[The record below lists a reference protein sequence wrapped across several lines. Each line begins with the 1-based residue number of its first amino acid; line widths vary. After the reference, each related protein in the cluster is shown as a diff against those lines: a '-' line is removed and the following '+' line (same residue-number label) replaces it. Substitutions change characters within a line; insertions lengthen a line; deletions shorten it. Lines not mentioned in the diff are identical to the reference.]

1 MIKYPGDLQITDWMI
16 GLSIAE
22 FEYQARPETF
32 KTELYIIAH
41 LHSKT
46 SAVETRI
53 TLL

>member
-16 GLSIAE
+16 GLSITE
-22 FEYQARPETF
+22 FEYQAGTEMF
-32 KTELYIIAH
+32 KKQLYVIAR

-46 SAVETRI
+46 SAVETWI